1 MVLEGARAAKG
12 EKAAKTCCP
21 GYSRL
26 GRCLAGILVC
36 PVLFARFLRRL
47 VLRSSLVHQVGI
59 EERTSGQ
66 FHCAISRRRSRRTLE
81 FFTPKLGFPSS
92 LSPARWAQ
100 QLLSSSSGHLLSH
113 RWIVCIRRGCLQSAT
128 FRLMKKAQDGRPAA
142 PAGAGAPIRWPQ

>member
-81 FFTPKLGFPSS
+81 FFTPELGFPSS
-92 LSPARWAQ
+92 LSPSRWAQ
-100 QLLSSSSGHLLSH
+100 QLLSSSSGHLLSQRCTVWIH
-113 RWIVCIRRGCLQSAT
+113 RGHLQSAT
-128 FRLMKKAQDGRPAA
+128 LRLMKTAQDWGRQPPQGPAL
-142 PAGAGAPIRWPQ
+142 W